1 MASNTPV
8 LDKLL
13 DVFGVDDVGLGLQF
27 YSPLDPTGKT
37 FVNLTPDEVRQLIKE
52 LEALL
57 T

>member
-1 MASNTPV
+1 MASTTPA

-13 DVFGVDDVGLGLQF
+13 DVFGVDGIGLGVQF
-27 YSPLDPTGKT
+27 YSPLDPTGRT
-37 FVNLTPDEVRQLIKE
+37 FVNLNPTEVRQLIKE

>member
-13 DVFGVDDVGLGLQF
+13 DVFGVDEVGLGLQF

-37 FVNLTPDEVRQLIKE
+37 FVNLTPDELRQLIKE